1 VPERDRRKTE
11 KMPQDLLRKY
21 IMYAREMV
29 NPKLT
34 DIDREKIV
42 RFYTQIREESSMTG
56 GLSIAT
62 RHLESIIRMAEGK

>member
-1 VPERDRRKTE
+1 
-11 KMPQDLLRKY
+11 
-21 IMYAREMV
+21 MYAREMV